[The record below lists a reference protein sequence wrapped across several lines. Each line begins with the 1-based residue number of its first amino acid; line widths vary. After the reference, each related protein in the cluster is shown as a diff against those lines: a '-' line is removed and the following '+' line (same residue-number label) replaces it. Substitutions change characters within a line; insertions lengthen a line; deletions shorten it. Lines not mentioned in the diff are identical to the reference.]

1 MPKIKTRDVV
11 KGTVKTID
19 KAAVVGER
27 MKNAYV
33 RTKDKAEHSAF
44 AEENSPGE
52 YAADRVSGG
61 VDSAAREA
69 VHQFDKQGRKGVKT
83 TKENISKAKEY
94 IQTRRPLPTSP
105 KNKPGAKRLKVSG
118 ALPQAPRK
126 PLKRWIGA
134 ERPLSRRQNP
144 PPKAR

>member
-44 AEENSPGE
+44 AEENSP
-52 YAADRVSGG
+52 ANMRLTVFRAVWIPQRVRLFINLTSRGARALKPPKRIFPKQRSISRRGG
-61 VDSAAREA
+61 
-69 VHQFDKQGRKGVKT
+69 
-83 TKENISKAKEY
+83 
-94 IQTRRPLPTSP
+94 PLPTSP

>member
-11 KGTVKTID
+11 KGTVKAID
-19 KAAVVGER
+19 KSATAAER
-27 MKNAYV
+27 MKQAFV
-33 RTKDKAEHSAF
+33 RTKDKAEHSAIV
-44 AEENSPGE
+44 EETSPGE

-69 VHQFDKQGRKGVKT
+69 VYQFDKQGRKGVKT
-83 TKENISKAKEY
+83 TKENISTAKEH
-94 IQTRRPLPTSP
+94 IQTRRAAADSQ

-118 ALPQAPRK
+118 VLPQAARK

-144 PPKAR
+144 PPKVR